1 MSKKPQ
7 VTRTIPTTKAVL
19 MVADIEAAEFH
30 SVEVNLPRTYKDDD
44 AIIKAARPLA
54 ETTPNLKVV
63 SVAHV
68 EVIEQLYG
76 MPESEF
82 LKYAKVL
89 PPRGTKAE
97 SDDATDSEDEDTTNA
112 E

>member
-7 VTRTIPTTKAVL
+7 VTRTIPTTKVVL
-19 MVADIEAAEFH
+19 LVADTVAAEFH
-30 SVEVNLPRTYKDDD
+30 NTEVNLPRTYKDDD
-44 AIIKAARPLA
+44 AIIKAARPLV
-54 ETTPNLKVV
+54 ETAPHLKVV
-63 SVAHV
+63 SVSHV

-76 MPESEF
+76 MPETEF

-97 SDDATDSEDEDTTNA
+97 SEENPVNEDEGDADA

>member
-1 MSKKPQ
+1 MAKKPQ
-7 VTRTIPTTKAVL
+7 VTRTIPTTKAIL
-19 MVADIEAAEFH
+19 MVADIQAAEFH
-30 SVEVNLPRTYKDDD
+30 NVEVNLPRTYKDDD
-44 AIIKAARPLA
+44 SIIKAARPLV
-54 ETTPNLKVV
+54 ETEPNLKVV
-63 SVAHV
+63 SVSHV
-68 EVIEQLYG
+68 EVAEQLYG

-97 SDDATDSEDEDTTNA
+97 DEDTTTDEDEGSTDA